1 MFADVDNDIEVAVR
15 TAAETRLALG
25 AKLEPR
31 AVVDTGGDL
40 HGQRNSLAHAAL
52 ALAFRTRV
60 RDDHALAAA
69 LTARRRDRKEALLR
83 SDLAGTAA
91 VRAGSRSFDAATRP
105 CTLARFAGS
114 QALELDDL
122 IGAAC
127 GLFEFD
133 FQIVTQIVAASA
145 ARARTSTAG
154 SEEITENVGKDF
166 FEALG
171 EVKPAEATRALL
183 PLKGGMPEAIVLG
196 ASLRVG
202 ENLIGLVEFL
212 EFFLGLLVA
221 GVAIGMVLDRQTA
234 VRLLKL
240 VFGGATPDAQYFVIV
255 PFSFRGHRATILI
268 YLRSGSKR
276 HLSDANRCANQ
287 ERLLHFLEIGVDD
300 IFLLLF
306 RRTGGCTASVTRIAA
321 VGVRTSPLLR
331 PGLAVHRFGQFVR
344 SIGQRLGS
352 AVEFVGVLRFEFALG
367 FGERI
372 FDSLARAFVELRA
385 VILECLLGRVDQVV
399 ELVAGLGLSA
409 PLAVVGRMLLGLLH
423 HPLDL
428 LFVQSRRRGDANRL
442 LLAGPEILRRDVH
455 DTVCVDVEGD
465 LHLRHAAR
473 RRREPDE
480 IELAEQLVVGRHLTF
495 TLEDPNRNCRLIVLR
510 SRENLALA
518 CRNRRVLLD

>member
-60 RDDHALAAA
+60 RDDHALAAT

-154 SEEITENVGKDF
+154 SEEITENVGK
-166 FEALG
+166 
-171 EVKPAEATRALL
+171 
-183 PLKGGMPEAIVLG
+183 
-196 ASLRVG
+196 
-202 ENLIGLVEFL
+202 EFL

-221 GVAIGMVLDRQTA
+221 EVAIGMVLNRQTA
-234 VRLLKL
+234 VRLFKL
-240 VFGGATPDAQYFVIV
+240 VFGRATGNAQYFVIV
-255 PFSFRGHRATILI
+255 PFSFRGHRAPIL
-268 YLRSGSKR
+268 SGKADLKEPKPFQSV
-276 HLSDANRCANQ
+276 
-287 ERLLHFLEIGVDD
+287 RLVPWWLE
-300 IFLLLF
+300 
-306 RRTGGCTASVTRIAA
+306 
-321 VGVRTSPLLR
+321 
-331 PGLAVHRFGQFVR
+331 
-344 SIGQRLGS
+344 
-352 AVEFVGVLRFEFALG
+352 
-367 FGERI
+367 
-372 FDSLARAFVELRA
+372 
-385 VILECLLGRVDQVV
+385 
-399 ELVAGLGLSA
+399 
-409 PLAVVGRMLLGLLH
+409 
-423 HPLDL
+423 
-428 LFVQSRRRGDANRL
+428 
-442 LLAGPEILRRDVH
+442 
-455 DTVCVDVEGD
+455 
-465 LHLRHAAR
+465 
-473 RRREPDE
+473 
-480 IELAEQLVVGRHLTF
+480 
-495 TLEDPNRNCRLIVLR
+495 
-510 SRENLALA
+510 
-518 CRNRRVLLD
+518 